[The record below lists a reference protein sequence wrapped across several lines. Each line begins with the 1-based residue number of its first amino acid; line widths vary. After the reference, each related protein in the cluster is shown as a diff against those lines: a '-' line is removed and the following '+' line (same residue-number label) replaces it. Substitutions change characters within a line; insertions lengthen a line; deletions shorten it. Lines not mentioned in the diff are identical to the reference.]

1 MGNKEK
7 SKNKKD
13 GEIRIITDKQ
23 KNSEYT
29 FVDDGLTNH
38 LTLNHSIGGQS
49 EELKK
54 EEKNNDISHSLMR
67 HSDKSKKNNMDY
79 MRFKSNKVTK
89 SQSKQNHSP
98 VYE

>member
-49 EELKK
+49 ISKYTMKASLKIYSYYDTYGCCFRS
-54 EEKNNDISHSLMR
+54 NSCILAVSAMTW
-67 HSDKSKKNNMDY
+67 SDNCAIASS
-79 MRFKSNKVTK
+79 FILS
-89 SQSKQNHSP
+89 
-98 VYE
+98 